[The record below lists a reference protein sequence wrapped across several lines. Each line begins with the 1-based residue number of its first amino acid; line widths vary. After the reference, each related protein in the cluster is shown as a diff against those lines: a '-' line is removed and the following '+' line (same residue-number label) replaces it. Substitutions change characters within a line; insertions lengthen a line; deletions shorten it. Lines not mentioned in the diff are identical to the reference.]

1 MVMKVRR
8 KMKSHKDT
16 GAIVLRNFP
25 ILIKFSRSFSKRQTK
40 RCQMMKFKYFDQS
53 QRSDF
58 RATLRWPIS
67 AKRRRRN
74 SADQLSIKRQ
84 YCSTINQYQIP
95 HIWRKLFIKLK
106 EKVNPID
113 SGNYSPLLIFCVKL
127 WKRLSLPINCNFLT
141 PF

>member
-1 MVMKVRR
+1 
-8 KMKSHKDT
+8 
-16 GAIVLRNFP
+16 
-25 ILIKFSRSFSKRQTK
+25 
-40 RCQMMKFKYFDQS
+40 MKFKYFDQS

-58 RATLRWPIS
+58 RATLRWPIN

-95 HIWRKLFIKLK
+95 HIWRKFSIKLK

-127 WKRLSLPINCNFLT
+127 WKRLSLPINCNFLS
-141 PF
+141 PFQNLCFWEIVKGTRSSNFHSIPNFSRFVKLLNSIGGFS